1 MKFGFKL
8 ASSNWWHCER
18 LLFYVT
24 VVLVTDLTTENIV
37 VISFPCVLDQTS
49 KMTKWYGIV
58 WYSSV

>member
-1 MKFGFKL
+1 
-8 ASSNWWHCER
+8 
-18 LLFYVT
+18 
-24 VVLVTDLTTENIV
+24 VTDLTTENIV